1 VPDLTEVVYLP
12 EVECE
17 VNAENALLGT
27 EIVGVPDE
35 SGNRQFLRV
44 GKGFVIRANGK
55 TYLPIGVVE
64 VDRKNHRALVELPHE
79 ADSGFSRLWIP
90 FSRFRQQR

>member
-1 VPDLTEVVYLP
+1 MADLIEVVYLP

-17 VNAENALLGT
+17 VTAEHALLGT

-44 GKGFVIRANGK
+44 GKGFVTRTDGK
-55 TYLPIGVVE
+55 TYLPVGIVE
-64 VDRKNHRALVELPHE
+64 LDRKNHRALVELPAE
-79 ADSGFSRLWIP
+79 ADSGFRRLWVL
-90 FSRFRQQR
+90 FAQFRQQR